1 MAQLSTLGHITLMN
15 TSERQAWEQTRA
27 KGRASFIWRAGV
39 LRHGVPPAAAF
50 GLCWLLEDYFRHRLD
65 ASEAL
70 GIAEMAA
77 AWALSVGLIHG
88 ISLWKKRQHQYVSGI
103 DHVA

>member
-1 MAQLSTLGHITLMN
+1 MN

-27 KGRASFIWRAGV
+27 KGRASFIWRTGI

-50 GLCWLLEDYFRHRLD
+50 GLCWVLMDLVRHRLD
-65 ASEAL
+65 AGEAL
-70 GIAEMAA
+70 CIAAMAGA
-77 AWALSVGLIHG
+77 IALSIGLLAG
-88 ISLWKKRQHQYVSGI
+88 IRLWKQRQHQYVSGI

>member
-1 MAQLSTLGHITLMN
+1 MN

-39 LRHGVPPAAAF
+39 LRQGVPPAVVF
-50 GLCWLLEDYFRHRLD
+50 GLCWLLMDLYRHRLD

-70 GIAEMAA
+70 GIAAMAA
-77 AWALSVGLIHG
+77 ALALAIGLIGG